1 MTAPALTALRV
12 SDTLYDAAPNYIFTA
27 ADVNMGALPL
37 TPEVVAPSLSAIPL
51 PPFAD
56 LLAASVSQ
64 IHRDHEVPDPVYHP
78 VVTAPLSDPRTR
90 PGPLTLRCVNLAELT
105 VHTAATK
112 DSLRTAAFTLLTMR
126 LLREADLS
134 ARELSQLTWHQLL
147 SPELE
152 LHQDTL
158 TLAADFARE
167 DHSERLYPVA
177 EDSLN
182 NHLAPILAR
191 TGIGR
196 GYTVTSGSASVF
208 HDMAITGL
216 LDPLSA
222 PMPSQKEIL
231 SFLNSLKRVHHR

>member
-1 MTAPALTALRV
+1 MTAPTLTAIRV
-12 SDTLYDAAPNYIFTA
+12 SDTLCEAAANYIFTA
-27 ADVNMGALPL
+27 GDVSVESLPL
-37 TPEVVAPSLSAIPL
+37 PPEIIAPILTAVPL
-51 PPFAD
+51 PPFAE

-64 IHRDHEVPDPVYHP
+64 IHRDRELPDPVYRP
-78 VVTAPLSDPRTR
+78 MVTAALSDPKTT
-90 PGPLTLRCVNLAELT
+90 PAPLTLRCVNLAELAL
-105 VHTAATK
+105 HTAATQ

-134 ARELSQLTWHQLL
+134 TRELSELTWHQLL
-147 SPELE
+147 SPGLQ
-152 LHQDTL
+152 LHQETL
-158 TLAADFARE
+158 TLAADSAPE

-196 GYTVTSGSASVF
+196 GYTVTSGSAGVF

-222 PMPSQKEIL
+222 PMSSQKETL
-231 SFLNSLKRVHHR
+231 SFLNSLKRVPHR